1 MSDTATD
8 VNEAEQAFIDSL
20 PDPDAVDDAED
31 ASEAP
36 QPVEAAPDEEGTTEE
51 PPAEADALD
60 DPLAVP
66 DSFTPADV
74 RGMLESIS
82 DPEAKAAATAAVRNF
97 QADYTRSKQT
107 LAEQAKTFSGLED
120 IEKAKAAVEFYDGIQ
135 NDPDFAMEVH
145 GYLSKVFEDAG
156 MTPAQ
161 AAATATEE
169 MTTPAEAVQTP
180 DFDDDPDAALK
191 AQLDQLNKRVEGWEA
206 QEQERQ
212 RQQAEDQ
219 LAADLLRQEMA
230 ITQANP
236 TLTDTDLNYIYDL
249 AAARGGNLMEAHQ
262 QFETMRQDFISQY
275 MDAKQHSV
283 PPTEPSPGAASAPPE
298 PPRLEDGSINMDALH
313 KIAEQRLRNAMAGRD

>member
-1 MSDTATD
+1 MSEHATK

-20 PDPDAVDDAED
+20 PTGDEGED

-51 PPAEADALD
+51 PAEVEPLED
-60 DPLAVP
+60 DPLALP

-97 QADYTRSKQT
+97 QADYTRSKQG
-107 LAEQAKTFSGLED
+107 LAEQAKAFSGLED

-135 NDPDFAMEVH
+135 NDPDFALEVH
-145 GYLSKVFEDAG
+145 GYLTKVFEDAG
-156 MTPAQ
+156 MTPQ
-161 AAATATEE
+161 EAAATATQE
-169 MTTPAEAVQTP
+169 MTTPAEATQVP
-180 DFDDDPDAALK
+180 DYDDDPDAALK
-191 AQLDQLNKRVEGWEA
+191 AQLDQLNKRVESWEG

-212 RQQAEDQ
+212 RQQQEDQ

-249 AAARGGNLMEAHQ
+249 AAARGGNLLEAHQ
-262 QFETMRQDFISQY
+262 QFEAMRQGFISQY
-275 MDAKQHSV
+275 MDSKQTNV
-283 PPTEPSPGAASAPPE
+283 PPAEPAPAGASTPPE
-298 PPRLEDGSINMDALH
+298 PPRLEDGSINMEALH
-313 KIAEQRLRNAMAGRD
+313 RIAEQKLRNAMAGRD